1 MVKIISDIHYKM
13 EVGWTGA
20 ENTEL
25 IFTENTQLIFT
36 ENTELIFPI
45 MSVTAMGQEG
55 QVEEGVGEGGG
66 GAHGGKE
73 CKCLGALELVLGE

>member
-1 MVKIISDIHYKM
+1 MVKIISDIHNKM

-20 ENTEL
+20 ENTE
-25 IFTENTQLIFT
+25 LIFT

>member
-1 MVKIISDIHYKM
+1 MVKIISDIHNKM
-13 EVGWTGA
+13 EVGWTGT
-20 ENTEL
+20 ENTE
-25 IFTENTQLIFT
+25 LIFT

-73 CKCLGALELVLGE
+73 CKCLGALELVL